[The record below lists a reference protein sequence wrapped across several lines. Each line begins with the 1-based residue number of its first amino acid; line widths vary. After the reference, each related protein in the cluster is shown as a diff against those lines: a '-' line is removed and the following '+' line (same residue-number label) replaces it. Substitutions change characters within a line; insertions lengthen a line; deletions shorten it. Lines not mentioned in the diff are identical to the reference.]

1 MAGFGRIKQL
11 VEAQD
16 INGATRYYTWRKSP
30 TQITTIGTWFDL
42 SMSPGNPQPKYWFDA
57 APLTAVQVK
66 QSTDGGIFHGSGVS
80 PSNKFLRRTTLI
92 STVATALPMPMI
104 LCDYLMYYPS
114 IDEGTTDTQILT
126 NGVSLP
132 RYTDGAGVQ
141 VMAVSVAART
151 GNQQFYFTYTN
162 SDGVSGRTSGI
173 ITQNSVSVIGTLV
186 NTERTLNSSTSPF
199 LPLQNGDKGVRSI
212 ETVTMLGIDV
222 GLFSL
227 ILVKPLVTTQIRGID
242 APVEVDY
249 LVNNPSTPQIYDNA
263 FLNYICLPQGTLA
276 ATALHGDLQ
285 VLIN

>member
-1 MAGFGRIKQL
+1 MAGFKRIKNF
-11 VEAQD
+11 VDTED
-16 INGATRYYTWRKSP
+16 SGAVRYYTWRKSP
-30 TQITTIGTWFDL
+30 TQITTIGVWFDL

-57 APLTAVQVK
+57 APLNAVQVK

-80 PSNKFLRRTTLI
+80 PSNKFLRKTTLI
-92 STVATALPMPMI
+92 STAATALPMPMI

-132 RYTDGAGVQ
+132 RYETGEGVQ
-141 VMAVSVAART
+141 VIAVSVAART
-151 GNQQFYFTYTN
+151 GGKSFYFNYTN

-173 ITQNSVSVIGTLV
+173 ITQNSTSVIGSLV
-186 NTERTLNSSTSPF
+186 NTERTLASSTSPF
-199 LPLQNGDKGVRSI
+199 LPLQSGDKGVRYI
-212 ETVTMLGIDV
+212 ESVTMLEIDV

-249 LVNNPSTPQIYDNA
+249 FVDNPSTPQIYDNA
-263 FLNYICLPQGTLA
+263 FLNYLCFPQGTLA
-276 ATALHGDLQ
+276 STALHGDLK
-285 VLIN
+285 VIIN

>member
-1 MAGFGRIKQL
+1 MAGFGRIKEL

-16 INGATRYYTWRKSP
+16 SNGAIRYFTWRKSP
-30 TQITTIGTWFDL
+30 SQITTVGAWFDL

-57 APLTAVQVK
+57 APLTAVQIK

-80 PSNKFLRRTTLI
+80 PFNKFLRRTTLLA
-92 STVATALPMPMI
+92 TAATALPMPMI

-132 RYTDGAGVQ
+132 RYESGEGVQ
-141 VMAVSVAART
+141 VIAVSVAART
-151 GNQQFYFTYTN
+151 GGQSFYFTYTN
-162 SDGVSGRTSGI
+162 SDGVSGRTSGR

-186 NTERTLNSSTSPF
+186 NTERTLASSTSPF
-199 LPLQNGDKGVRSI
+199 LPLQNGDSGVRYI
-212 ETVTMLGIDV
+212 ESVTMLGVDV

-227 ILVKPLVTTQIRGID
+227 ILVKPLLTTQIRGID

-276 ATALHGDLQ
+276 ATALHGDLT

>member
-1 MAGFGRIKQL
+1 MAGFSRIKDL
-11 VEAQD
+11 VTAQD
-16 INGATRYYTWRKSP
+16 TNGATRYYTWRKSP
-30 TQITTIGTWFDL
+30 TQTTTIGTWFDL

-57 APLTAVQVK
+57 APLAAVQIK
-66 QSTDGGIFHGSGVS
+66 QSTDGGLFHGSGVNPYS
-80 PSNKFLRRTTLI
+80 KFLKKTTLI
-92 STVATALPMPMI
+92 STAATALPMAMI

-132 RYTDGAGVQ
+132 RYETGEGVQ
-141 VMAVSVAART
+141 VIAVSVAART
-151 GNQQFYFTYTN
+151 GGQRFYFKYTN
-162 SDGVSGRTSGI
+162 SDGVAGRTSGI

-186 NTERTLNSSTSPF
+186 NTERTLASSTSPF
-199 LPLQNGDKGVRSI
+199 LPLQSGDKGIRYI
-212 ETVTMLGIDV
+212 ESVTMLGIDV

-227 ILVKPLVTTQIRGID
+227 ILVKPLVNTQIRGID

-249 LVNNPSTPQIYDNA
+249 VIDHPSIPRIYDNA